1 MSGDSNMAEVL
12 VKIDIAPE
20 LKDKF
25 EVALDKVVAQFV
37 RRLEFAMADEILAK
51 SKLTNEQVE
60 RLASDLKDRVAKRHG
75 L

>member
-1 MSGDSNMAEVL
+1 MAEVL

>member
-1 MSGDSNMAEVL
+1 MFGDSKMAEVL

-25 EVALDKVVAQFV
+25 KVALDKVVAQFV

-51 SKLTNEQVE
+51 SKLTDKQVE

>member
-1 MSGDSNMAEVL
+1 MAEVL
-12 VKIDIAPE
+12 VKVDIAPE

-37 RRLEFAMADEILAK
+37 RRLEIAMADEILAK
-51 SKLTNEQVE
+51 SKLTDEQVE